1 MQRSKDTRERELDTQ
16 INEIERSSKE
26 LQELTT
32 DTMSKLVEGLF
43 NR

>member
-32 DTMSKLVEGLF
+32 DRMSKLVEGLF